1 MRSQKMYKIIEEQK
15 KYFASGKTLAYE
27 ARKNCLTKL
36 RQEILRQ
43 EEAICE
49 ALKADL
55 GKSATESY
63 MSEIGMVLDDI
74 RFQLKHLKRNMRNKR
89 VKTPL
94 AQFLAKSYVKPSPYG
109 QVLVLAPWNY
119 PFLLAIEPLV
129 GAVASGNVVVLKP
142 SEFAPQTALIMQKII
157 ANVFLPEHATTILG
171 EADVATQL
179 VSLKWDYIFFTGGTK
194 IGQLVYEAASHN
206 LTPVTL
212 ELGGK
217 SPVIV
222 DQTANLKLAARR
234 IVFGKFL
241 NCGQTC
247 VAPDYLLVQES
258 VANQLINLLKDNI
271 KLLYNEAL
279 TNKDYGNIINERQYK
294 RLLGYLKDANI
305 IFGGKVDASTRK
317 IEPTLLFPVDSNSSV
332 MKEEIFGPILPIIT
346 YQHEEE
352 IYSIVAKS
360 PTPLALY
367 LFSTNKKMI
376 REITTK
382 ISFGGGCINDT
393 IIHLA
398 TSYMP
403 FGGVGNSGIGSY
415 HGNKSFATFTHFK
428 SIVNKSNLLDLPI
441 RYTPYT
447 KLKTKMIKMFLK

>member
-1 MRSQKMYKIIEEQK
+1 MYKIIEEQK

-382 ISFGGGCINDT
+382 ISFGGGCVNDT

>member
-1 MRSQKMYKIIEEQK
+1 MYKIIEEQK

-258 VANQLINLLKDNI
+258 VANQLINLLKNNI

-279 TNKDYGNIINERQYK
+279 TNKNYGNIINERQYK

>member
-1 MRSQKMYKIIEEQK
+1 MYKIIEEQK

-352 IYSIVAKS
+352 IYSTVSKS

>member
-1 MRSQKMYKIIEEQK
+1 MYKIIEEQK

-382 ISFGGGCINDT
+382 ISFGGGCVNDT

-447 KLKTKMIKMFLK
+447 KLKTKMIKIFLK

>member
-1 MRSQKMYKIIEEQK
+1 MYKIIEEQK

-74 RFQLKHLKRNMRNKR
+74 RFQIKHLKRNMRNKR

-382 ISFGGGCINDT
+382 ISFGGGCVNDT

-447 KLKTKMIKMFLK
+447 KLKTKMIKIFLK

>member
-1 MRSQKMYKIIEEQK
+1 MYKIIEEQK

-294 RLLGYLKDANI
+294 RLLGYLQDANI

>member
-1 MRSQKMYKIIEEQK
+1 MYKIIEEQK

>member
-1 MRSQKMYKIIEEQK
+1 MYKIIEEQK

-294 RLLGYLKDANI
+294 RPLGYLKDANI

>member
-1 MRSQKMYKIIEEQK
+1 MYKIIEEQK

-382 ISFGGGCINDT
+382 NILWWGM
-393 IIHLA
+393 
-398 TSYMP
+398 YQ
-403 FGGVGNSGIGSY
+403 
-415 HGNKSFATFTHFK
+415 
-428 SIVNKSNLLDLPI
+428 
-441 RYTPYT
+441 
-447 KLKTKMIKMFLK
+447 

>member
-1 MRSQKMYKIIEEQK
+1 M
-15 KYFASGKTLAYE
+15 
-27 ARKNCLTKL
+27 
-36 RQEILRQ
+36 
-43 EEAICE
+43 
-49 ALKADL
+49 
-55 GKSATESY
+55 
-63 MSEIGMVLDDI
+63 
-74 RFQLKHLKRNMRNKR
+74 
-89 VKTPL
+89 
-94 AQFLAKSYVKPSPYG
+94 
-109 QVLVLAPWNY
+109 LAPWNY

>member
-1 MRSQKMYKIIEEQK
+1 M
-15 KYFASGKTLAYE
+15 
-27 ARKNCLTKL
+27 
-36 RQEILRQ
+36 
-43 EEAICE
+43 
-49 ALKADL
+49 
-55 GKSATESY
+55 
-63 MSEIGMVLDDI
+63 
-74 RFQLKHLKRNMRNKR
+74 
-89 VKTPL
+89 
-94 AQFLAKSYVKPSPYG
+94 
-109 QVLVLAPWNY
+109 LAPWNY

-157 ANVFLPEHATTILG
+157 ANAFLPEHATTILG

-352 IYSIVAKS
+352 IYSTVAKS

>member
-1 MRSQKMYKIIEEQK
+1 MYKIIEEQK

-279 TNKDYGNIINERQYK
+279 TNNDYGNIINERQYK